1 MENSRSPFPI
11 VLAALGAAL
20 SLLAAGLAL
29 PGGVAWSGIALCGGL
44 ALTAG
49 VIAYAMRA
57 TASSL
62 ERLRTELAAL
72 GPVRV
77 RDDMR
82 ARGVAP
88 HPALEAAARLEAD
101 TTQLHT
107 AFDVMTAP
115 VLLLDASG
123 RIARVSKG
131 VVTLAGLS
139 EERMVGR
146 TPAEALA
153 GGAGNNGSAK
163 AALDFMPVLP
173 TTSMHRDVELATPSG
188 VPLSLQVLSE
198 SLVDADGIVTGA
210 VVTLFDHSDSRRECS
225 ALELRQQELLATGA
239 DISGLAQR
247 VASASEE
254 LSASS
259 DEQARGAARQKEQ
272 AASVATAMEQMR
284 NTVLEVARNA
294 SATSDAAQGA
304 RDDATAGATLVQRA
318 VEGINAVAESADRL
332 ATELNQLDGQAGEI
346 GRIIGVINDIA
357 DQTNLLALNAAIEA
371 ARAGDAGRGFAVV
384 ADEVR
389 KLAEKTMSATKEVEQ
404 AVRTIQQRSHDAMQS
419 MQVTGGQVTESTRL
433 SNEAGQSISRIT
445 ARIQDMVERVAQIA
459 TAAEQQSA
467 SAEEVTG
474 AVEAIATVAG
484 ESETGA
490 VQASAATRDLAGLSQ
505 ELLTLAVRFSEAK
518 VDATKLWKSQGQMR
532 GVLPKLMQEFAV
544 GNYGRD
550 VVAKMLEAMGNPVFL
565 ATANYPDQVLKQMA
579 HELSRITGD
588 STREVFRKLGRY
600 TMDGFY
606 RMYRRYFKTNDLK
619 ELYLGMDALHK
630 QLTKDYPGI
639 NPPAFTY
646 EDKGNTLVMTY
657 RSSRALFEYFEG
669 IILGA
674 ADFMK
679 RKVDVRLT
687 PQSEHVA
694 RAEIRFLD

>member
-1 MENSRSPFPI
+1 MMNSSASFSF
-11 VLAALGAAL
+11 VSAMLGTVL

-29 PGGVAWSGIALCGGL
+29 PGGLVWSVVALCCGL

-49 VIAYAMRA
+49 AVVYEWRKQA
-57 TASSL
+57 TRQAQLISA
-62 ERLRTELAAL
+62 LAARGL
-72 GPVRV
+72 LRV
-77 RDDMR
+77 VDGL
-82 ARGVAP
+82 RGQGITA
-88 HPALEAAARLEAD
+88 HPALEAAARLAAD
-101 TTQLHT
+101 TEQLHM
-107 AFDVMTAP
+107 AFDVMASP

-123 RIARVSKG
+123 RITRASKG
-131 VVTLAGLS
+131 VCTLAGTTP
-139 EERMVGR
+139 ERMVGR
-146 TPAEALA
+146 TPAEAFA
-153 GGAGNNGSAK
+153 GATNGSASG
-163 AALDFMPVLP
+163 AGLDFMPTLP
-173 TTSMHRDVELATPSG
+173 TASMHRDVELTTPG
-188 VPLSLQVLSE
+188 KTHLSLQVHSEALLDAGGVLS
-198 SLVDADGIVTGA
+198 GA
-210 VVTLFDHSDSRRECS
+210 VVDLFDHSDARRECS
-225 ALELRQQELLATGA
+225 ALELRQQELLSTGA
-239 DISGLAQR
+239 EISGLAQR

-259 DEQARGAARQKEQ
+259 DEQARGAARQKTQ
-272 AASVATAMEQMR
+272 SASVAVSMEQMR
-284 NTVLEVARNA
+284 STVAEVAGNA
-294 SATSDAAQGA
+294 MATSEAAQGA
-304 RDDATAGATLVQRA
+304 RTDATSGAELVQRA
-318 VEGINAVAESADRL
+318 VGGINAVAQSAERL
-332 ATELNQLDGQAGEI
+332 AAELDQLDGQAGEI

-404 AVRTIQQRSHDAMQS
+404 AVHAIQQRSHDAMQS
-419 MQVTGGQVTESTRL
+419 MQVTGDQIAESTRL
-433 SNEAGQSISRIT
+433 SNEAGQVITRIT
-445 ARIQDMVERVAQIA
+445 ARTEDMVQRVSQIA
-459 TAAEQQSA
+459 TAAGQQSA

-474 AVEAIATVAG
+474 AVEAIAAVAG

-588 STREVFRKLGRY
+588 SSREVFRKLGRY

-646 EDKGNTLVMTY
+646 EDRGDTLVMTY

-669 IILGA
+669 IVLGA

-687 PQSEHVA
+687 PQGEHVA

>member
-1 MENSRSPFPI
+1 MENPRLPFPRI
-11 VLAALGAAL
+11 PAALGTVL

-29 PGGVAWSGIALCGGL
+29 PGGITWSIIALCCGL
-44 ALTAG
+44 TLTVAA
-49 VIAYAMRA
+49 VAFDLRA
-57 TASSL
+57 NASAL
-62 ERLRTELAAL
+62 ERLRADLAAQ

-77 RDDMR
+77 RDGLR
-82 ARGVAP
+82 ARGMPP
-88 HPALEAAARLEAD
+88 HPALETAARLEAD

-123 RIARVSKG
+123 RIARASKG
-131 VVTLAGLS
+131 VVTLAGLP

-146 TPAEALA
+146 TMAEALA
-153 GGAGNNGSAK
+153 GGGSGNGSTK

-173 TTSMHRDVELATPSG
+173 TTSMHRDVELATLSG
-188 VPLSLQVLSE
+188 VHLSLQAHSE
-198 SLVDADGIVTGA
+198 ALVDAEGTLTGA
-210 VVTLFDHSDSRRECS
+210 VVALFDHSDARRECS

-259 DEQARGAARQKEQ
+259 DEQARGALRQKEQ
-272 AASVATAMEQMR
+272 SASVATAMEQMR

-304 RDDATAGATLVQRA
+304 RDDAAAGAALVQRA
-318 VEGINAVAESADRL
+318 VGGINAVAESAERL
-332 ATELNQLDGQAGEI
+332 AAELNQLDGQAGEI

-404 AVRTIQQRSHDAMQS
+404 TVRTIQQRSHDAMQS

-433 SNEAGQSISRIT
+433 SNEAGQAISRIT
-445 ARIQDMVERVAQIA
+445 VRIQDMVERVAQIA

-550 VVAKMLEAMGNPVFL
+550 VVAKMLGAMGNPVFL

>member
-1 MENSRSPFPI
+1 
-11 VLAALGAAL
+11 AAQ
-20 SLLAAGLAL
+20 
-29 PGGVAWSGIALCGGL
+29 
-44 ALTAG
+44 
-49 VIAYAMRA
+49 
-57 TASSL
+57 
-62 ERLRTELAAL
+62 

-77 RDDMR
+77 LDGLR
-82 ARGVAP
+82 ARGAVP
-88 HPALEAAARLEAD
+88 HPALETAARLEAD
-101 TTQLHT
+101 TIQLHT
-107 AFDVMTAP
+107 AFDIMSAP
-115 VLLLDASG
+115 VLLLDGSG
-123 RIARVSKG
+123 RIARASKG
-131 VVTLAGLS
+131 VVTMAGLPM
-139 EERMVGR
+139 ERMVGR
-146 TPAEALA
+146 TPADALA
-153 GGAGNNGSAK
+153 GSGGNGATR
-163 AALDFMPVLP
+163 AALDFMPATLD
-173 TTSMHRDVELATPSG
+173 TSMHRDAELATPSG
-188 VPLSLQVLSE
+188 VHLSLQVHSE
-198 SLVDADGIVTGA
+198 ALVDAEGALTGA
-210 VVTLFDHSDSRRECS
+210 VVALFDHSDARRECS

-239 DISGLAQR
+239 EISGLAQR

-259 DEQARGAARQKEQ
+259 DEQARGAGRQKEQ
-272 AASVATAMEQMR
+272 SASVAAAMEQMR

-304 RDDATAGATLVQRA
+304 RDDASVGAGLVQHA
-318 VEGINAVAESADRL
+318 VEGINAVAESAERL
-332 ATELNQLDGQAGEI
+332 ASELNQLDGQAGEI

-433 SNEAGQSISRIT
+433 SNEAGQAISRIT
-445 ARIQDMVERVAQIA
+445 VRIQDMVERIAQIA
-459 TAAEQQSA
+459 TAADQQSA

-484 ESETGA
+484 ESEAGA

-606 RMYRRYFKTNDLK
+606 RMYRRYFKTSDLK

-646 EDKGNTLVMTY
+646 EDKGNILVMTY

-679 RKVDVRLT
+679 RKVDVRMT
-687 PQSEHVA
+687 PQGEHVA

>member
-1 MENSRSPFPI
+1 MKNPRASFPPVPAI
-11 VLAALGAAL
+11 LGTVL

-29 PGGVAWSGIALCGGL
+29 PGGLLWSGL
-44 ALTAG
+44 ALCLGLAMTAG
-49 VIAYAMRA
+49 AFFYDMRIREARQDGLRAEFIARGPGRV
-57 TASSL
+57 L
-62 ERLRTELAAL
+62 E
-72 GPVRV
+72 
-77 RDDMR
+77 DIR
-82 ARGVAP
+82 ARGGSSY
-88 HPALEAAARLEAD
+88 PALEEAARLEAD
-101 TTQLHT
+101 TALLHA
-107 AFDVMTAP
+107 AFDVLAAP

-123 RIARVSKG
+123 RIARASKG
-131 VVTLAGLS
+131 ASTLTGVPPD
-139 EERMVGR
+139 RMLGR
-146 TPAEALA
+146 TPADALA
-153 GGAGNNGSAK
+153 GGAGASGG
-163 AALDFMPVLP
+163 LDFMPVVP
-173 TTSMHRDVELATPSG
+173 ATSLHRDVEFVTPG
-188 VPLSLQVLSE
+188 GARLSLQALSD
-198 SLVDADGIVTGA
+198 SLADVHGAVSGA
-210 VVTLFDHSDSRRECS
+210 VVALIDHSDSRRECS
-225 ALELRQQELLATGA
+225 ALELRQQELLVTGA
-239 DISGLAQR
+239 DISSLAQR

-259 DEQARGAARQKEQ
+259 DEQARGAVRQKEQ
-272 AASVATAMEQMR
+272 SASVATAMEQMR

-294 SATSDAAQGA
+294 SATSDAARDARNDANEGA
-304 RDDATAGATLVQRA
+304 ALVQRA
-318 VEGINAVAESADRL
+318 VGGINAVAESADRL
-332 ATELNQLDGQAGEI
+332 AAELKQLDGQAGEI

-404 AVRTIQQRSHDAMQS
+404 AVRTIQQRSTDAMQS
-419 MQVTGGQVTESTRL
+419 MQVTGAQVTESTQL
-433 SNEAGQSISRIT
+433 SNEAGQAITRIT
-445 ARIQDMVERVAQIA
+445 VRIEDMVERVAQIA

-474 AVEAIATVAG
+474 AVEAIAAVAG
-484 ESETGA
+484 ESEAGA
-490 VQASAATRDLAGLSQ
+490 TQASAATRDLAGLSQ

-550 VVAKMLEAMGNPVFL
+550 VVAKVLEAMGNPVFL
-565 ATANYPDQVLKQMA
+565 ATGNYPDQVLKQMA

-588 STREVFRKLGRY
+588 STRDVFRKLGRY

-619 ELYLGMDALHK
+619 EMYLGMDALHK

-646 EDKGNTLVMTY
+646 EDRGNTLIMTY

-669 IILGA
+669 ILIGA
-674 ADFMK
+674 ADFMR
-679 RKVDVRLT
+679 RKVDVKVT
-687 PQSEHVA
+687 PQGEHTA